1 MKVGERILYYNAMCG
16 EHDNQP
22 FWNMLHQITA
32 GGMCIDGRWG
42 GDYYIRTYDMFR
54 TGKYEIWENT
64 EYGILHSI
72 KRIA

>member
-32 GGMCIDGRWG
+32 GGMCIDSRWD
-42 GDYYIRTYDMFR
+42 GDYYVRTFSCED
-54 TGKYEIWENT
+54 GVYEIWENT
-64 EYGILHSI
+64 EYGIFHSI